1 MATLEQQ
8 PFGTAGGN
16 EFVDNPE
23 PRCPVVL
30 LLDTSYSMTGA
41 KIDALNEGLLHF
53 HEELASDSLAMKRV
67 EVAIV
72 TFGPVEDAGD
82 FVTADRFQP
91 PRLTPGGNTPM
102 GQAIVHAI
110 DMLRARKDHYR
121 SAGVDFYRPWIFMIT
136 DGAPTDS
143 VEEARRRVAAGE
155 ERKEF
160 MFYAVGVEGADME
173 ALAGIAVRQPLMLK
187 GLAFRELFAWL
198 SNSLG
203 AVSRS
208 RTDEATPLANPTAP
222 DGWAVAG

>member
-1 MATLEQQ
+1 MSFEQE
-8 PFGTAGGN
+8 PFGAGGA

-30 LLDTSYSMTGA
+30 LLDTSLSMTGD
-41 KIDALNEGLLHF
+41 KIDALNEGLVHF
-53 HEELASDSLAMKRV
+53 HEELAADSLAMKRV

-72 TFGPVEDAGD
+72 TFGPVADEGE

-91 PRLTPGGNTPM
+91 PRLSAGGNTPM
-102 GQAIVHAI
+102 GAAIVHAVEK
-110 DMLRARKDHYR
+110 LRARKDHYR
-121 SAGVDFYRPWIFMIT
+121 AAGVDFYRPWIFLIT

-143 VEEARRRVAAGE
+143 VAEATRRVEAGE
-155 ERKEF
+155 TAKEF
-160 MFYAVGVEGADME
+160 MFFAVGVEDADME
-173 ALAGIAVRQPLMLK
+173 ALKSVAVRQPLMLK

-208 RTDEATPLANPTAP
+208 RTDEAAQLTNPAAP

>member
-1 MATLEQQ
+1 MARLEQQ
-8 PFGTAGGN
+8 PFGTAGGE

-30 LLDTSYSMTGA
+30 LLDTSHSMAGA
-41 KIDALNEGLLHF
+41 KIEALNEGLVHF
-53 HEELASDSLAMKRV
+53 HEELAADRLAMKRV
-67 EVAIV
+67 EVALV
-72 TFGPVEDAGD
+72 TFGPVEDHGD

-91 PRLTPGGNTPM
+91 PRLTAGGNTPM
-102 GQAIVHAI
+102 GAAILAAA
-110 DMLRARKDHYR
+110 DKLRARKDHYR
-121 SAGVDFYRPWIFMIT
+121 AGGVDFYRPWIFLVT

-143 VEEARRRVAAGE
+143 VAEARRRVVEGE
-155 ERKEF
+155 MRKEF
-160 MFYAVGVEGADME
+160 MFFAVGVEGADMD
-173 ALAGIAVRQPLMLK
+173 ALGALSVREPLMLK

-208 RTDEATPLANPTAP
+208 RTDEAAPLANPAAP